1 MLDELKYLE
10 TKNEKYPYIYSL
22 NVMSVIQNEYGSL
35 AKWGNLVEP
44 KDGSEANLQALIDFF
59 TEAINDGIDLEN
71 GKTKNNRPFVTKRQ
85 TGRIL
90 AEAGLEK
97 VTTSLKNAVVSNNS
111 EETQNQKNV
120 ITTQNPMI

>member
-71 GKTKNNRPFVTKRQ
+71 EKTKNNRPFVTKRQ

-90 AEAGLEK
+90 AEVGFEK

>member
-71 GKTKNNRPFVTKRQ
+71 EKTKNNRPFVTKRQ

-111 EETQNQKNV
+111 EKTQNQKNV

>member
-1 MLDELKYLE
+1 MLDEIKYLE
-10 TKNEKYPYIYSL
+10 TKAEKYPYIYSL
-22 NVMSVIQNEYGSL
+22 NVMSVIQSEYGSL
-35 AKWGNLVEP
+35 AKWGDLVEP
-44 KDGSEANLQALIDFF
+44 KDGSEPNLQALIVFF

-71 GKTKNNRPFVTKRQ
+71 EKTKNNRPFVTKRQ

-97 VTTSLKNAVVSNNS
+97 VTTSLKNAVVGNNAG
-111 EETQNQKNV
+111 ETQSKKNV